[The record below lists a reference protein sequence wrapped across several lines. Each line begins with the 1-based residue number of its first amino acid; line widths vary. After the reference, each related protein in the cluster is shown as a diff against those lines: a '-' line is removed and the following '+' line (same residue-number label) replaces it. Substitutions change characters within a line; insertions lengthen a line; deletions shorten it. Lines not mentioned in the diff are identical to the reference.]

1 MLAQLVFKAI
11 ILLESFECLIDG
23 IVSDGA
29 TTNRKMWTEL
39 GISSEL
45 VAVKNYFTHPSQ
57 ENRKIYVF
65 SDVPHLFKNI
75 RNRLHD
81 KKYLKVV
88 IVNFLLFYLILFVN
102 F

>member
-1 MLAQLVFKAI
+1 MLAQLVLRAI
-11 ILLESFECLIDG
+11 ILLESSGCLIDG
-23 IVSDGA
+23 TVSDGA

-39 GISSEL
+39 GISGEL
-45 VAVKNYFTHPSQ
+45 GAVKNYFTHPSQ

-65 SDVPHLFKNI
+65 SDVRYLFKNI

-88 IVNFLLFYLILFVN
+88 IGNFVLFYLIIC
-102 F
+102 